1 MARFFGNVGY
11 VISTNPSPGVYDQE
25 SISRE
30 YFGDEIKSGSRW
42 KSGDAINDDV
52 IITNEISIVADPFA
66 YTNFSAIRW
75 VEWMDNKWKVES
87 IRIERPRLILSLGGI
102 YNGD

>member
-42 KSGDAINDDV
+42 KSGDVINDDV

-75 VEWMDNKWKVES
+75 VEWMGNKWKVES
-87 IRIERPRLILSLGGI
+87 IRIDRPRLILSLGGI

>member
-1 MARFFGNVGY
+1 MARFFGKVGY
-11 VISTNPSPGVYDQE
+11 VVPVNTSPGVFYQE
-25 SISRE
+25 SVSRE
-30 YFGDEIKSGSRW
+30 YFGDEQKSGSRW
-42 KSGDAINDDV
+42 KPGDTINDDV
-52 IITNEISIVADPFA
+52 VVTNEISIVADPFA

-75 VEWMDNKWKVES
+75 VEWMGNKWKVES

>member
-42 KSGDAINDDV
+42 KSGDVINDDV

-75 VEWMDNKWKVES
+75 VEWMGNKWKVES

>member
-11 VISTNPSPGVYDQE
+11 AISTNTSPGVYDQE

-42 KSGDAINDDV
+42 KSVDAINDDV

-75 VEWMDNKWKVES
+75 VEWMGNKWKVES
-87 IRIERPRLILSLGGI
+87 IRIDRPRLILSLGGI

>member
-42 KSGDAINDDV
+42 KSGEVINDDV

-75 VEWMDNKWKVES
+75 VEWMGNKWKVES
-87 IRIERPRLILSLGGI
+87 IRIERPRLILSLGGV

>member
-42 KSGDAINDDV
+42 KSGDVINDDV

-75 VEWMDNKWKVES
+75 VGWMDNKWKVES

>member
-52 IITNEISIVADPFA
+52 IISNEISIVADPFA
-66 YTNFSAIRW
+66 YTNFSDIRW
-75 VEWMDNKWKVES
+75 VEWMGNKWKVES
-87 IRIERPRLILSLGGI
+87 IRIDRPRLILSLGGI